1 MTRLLAARSD
11 PQEPLKAALIYED
24 ALTRE
29 WAGDAHAKLEH
40 VVGARN
46 LRSTWWKVGDLSHP
60 GVLAG
65 AVSKAMQA
73 ELIVVAVRG
82 SEGLPLPFYFWV
94 NAWLPHHLT
103 GNGLL
108 IGLLGA
114 TNPEEPE
121 SGRIREYLRNI
132 ARHGRFQFFL
142 AERRL
147 KQQLNLEQFRAARLN
162 LSRV

>member
-1 MTRLLAARSD
+1 MTRLLAARQD
-11 PQEPLKAALIYED
+11 IQEPLEAALIYED
-24 ALTRE
+24 SLTRE
-29 WAGDAHAKLEH
+29 WANEVHARLEQ
-40 VVGARN
+40 GAGRQN
-46 LRSTWWKVGDLSHP
+46 LRSTWWKVADFSHP

-73 ELIVVAVRG
+73 ELIVVAARG

-103 GNGLL
+103 GNGIL

-114 TNPEEPE
+114 TNLREAE
-121 SGRIREYLRNI
+121 SGRVREYLRSI

-142 AERRL
+142 AERRI
-147 KQQLNLEQFRAARLN
+147 KQAPNIQRSRFERSGV
-162 LSRV
+162 SRV

>member
-1 MTRLLAARSD
+1 
-11 PQEPLKAALIYED
+11 
-24 ALTRE
+24 
-29 WAGDAHAKLEH
+29 
-40 VVGARN
+40 
-46 LRSTWWKVGDLSHP
+46 
-60 GVLAG
+60 
-65 AVSKAMQA
+65 
-73 ELIVVAVRG
+73 VAVRG

>member
-1 MTRLLAARSD
+1 LVYQD
-11 PQEPLKAALIYED
+11 P
-24 ALTRE
+24 LTRE
-29 WAGDAHAKLEH
+29 WASQAHAKLEQ
-40 VVGARN
+40 VAGARN
-46 LRSTWWKVGDLSHP
+46 LCSTWWKVGDFSHP

-73 ELIVVAVRG
+73 ELIVIAVRG

-94 NAWLPHHLT
+94 NAWLPHHLS
-103 GNGLL
+103 GNGIL

-114 TNPEEPE
+114 TNPGEPE
-121 SGRIREYLRNI
+121 SGRIREYLRSI

-142 AERRL
+142 AEHRL
-147 KQQLNLEQFRAARLN
+147 KQPLNIQRSRFERSG